1 MNNRVYDITAYG
13 AVGDGKTD
21 CTAAIQSALDA
32 ASQAGGLITVPP
44 GTYATGELH
53 MRGTGITLQGCSG
66 WGYHAP
72 GCSVLQLNDP
82 TAGCL
87 LDITGAFGCTVQGVG
102 FVGGDLGKNIHG
114 IRIAWPD
121 YNGAGREDTPAID
134 DCRIAGFTGDGLHLS
149 HVWAFSLRHSMLI
162 FNGGAGLYID
172 GFDGFISD
180 TIFNNNGRGGVL
192 GGGTASSLTF
202 TGNRIEWNQAGGILI
217 PQGNSH
223 NITGNFFDRA
233 FGPAI
238 AYGPGA
244 WPCEMLTIT
253 GNVFRRSGAY
263 TDDHPLADPEDGCH
277 IRMTGCRNAV
287 VTGNTMRI
295 GAGDRLGGEVTPAY
309 SLVITDCRHCILRDN
324 VLDKGALKAQLV
336 EHGDNSTCVITENIG
351 DLAHSDG

>member
-1 MNNRVYDITAYG
+1 
-13 AVGDGKTD
+13 
-21 CTAAIQSALDA
+21 
-32 ASQAGGLITVPP
+32 
-44 GTYATGELH
+44 

-180 TIFNNNGRGGVL
+180 TIFNNNGKGGVL